1 MLGRAARALPRSPA
15 PPPARTT
22 TAAQRIR
29 MPSLTVDGREVIV
42 TLPAAYEKD
51 ARATWPTVYV
61 CESDGELSGAFAE
74 AARAGKEAMVG
85 VPGRNWYPEFIVVG
99 SKCETYRPPD
109 FRRTADL
116 VRVVEGKFRVKP
128 YASGRAVIGF
138 GEHAPVAA
146 LAPPFDAVF
155 GWVLIGSPPAAPA
168 GAENASIHKEGG
180 VYICQGADES
190 EPRRTW
196 AASLFAALART
207 RGAAARKTV
216 VKVDCT
222 TGEQTQ
228 QDAVLAA
235 PAAGLDRLAHDLVPG
250 AAFKD
255 ALRPFATRGAA
266 WLAAHH
272 EKVKLDSL
280 ATMMP
285 WSEFA

>member
-1 MLGRAARALPRSPA
+1 MSLESPF
-15 PPPARTT
+15 
-22 TAAQRIR
+22 
-29 MPSLTVDGREVIV
+29 
-42 TLPAAYEKD
+42 
-51 ARATWPTVYV
+51 
-61 CESDGELSGAFAE
+61 SGDD
-74 AARAGKEAMVG
+74 V
-85 VPGRNWYPEFIVVG
+85 VPM
-99 SKCETYRPPD
+99 
-109 FRRTADL
+109 
-116 VRVVEGKFRVKP
+116 
-128 YASGRAVIGF
+128 
-138 GEHAPVAA
+138 
-146 LAPPFDAVF
+146 
-155 GWVLIGSPPAAPA
+155 
-168 GAENASIHKEGG
+168 
-180 VYICQGADES
+180 
-190 EPRRTW
+190 TW